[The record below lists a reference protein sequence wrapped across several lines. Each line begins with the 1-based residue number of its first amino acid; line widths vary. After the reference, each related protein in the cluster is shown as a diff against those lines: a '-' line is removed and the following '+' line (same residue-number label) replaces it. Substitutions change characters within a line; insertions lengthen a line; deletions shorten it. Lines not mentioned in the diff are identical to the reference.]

1 MQLLNV
7 NELIPH
13 KKNGFFFDDIEGEP
27 WIAFLESIET
37 SGVIEPI
44 IATQDKVIVSGHQR
58 IRACKALGIDKVWT
72 DIRTFDS
79 EDEILKQLIETNIRQ
94 RGVGNTN
101 AVKLGRCI
109 AELERIYGIRNG
121 GDHGNQYTKADGH
134 NVQLAKTQDDLAKE
148 LEMSKKQ
155 MSRFKSLTDLI
166 PELQDAVQSGQIT
179 ATTAMGF
186 VKKLSPEEQAQL
198 AEQISGKEKVTGSEV
213 QQYIDELKAAREE
226 NAKLRTAISEQG
238 ARNAE
243 LQHKLENRPQARV
256 EIKEV
261 EVPPADYKTVKA
273 KAKEADDW
281 KANYDRAVKEKQS
294 AVSETLEL
302 KSRIRAMENQTAEAK
317 TQFKLEEDS
326 EYFAIRVYDFIKKNG
341 GYVWIFDKI
350 NELPEEKRQNF
361 VKAIC
366 ALDAFTK
373 QMTENI
379 GEYVDG

>member
-1 MQLLNV
+1 MQLLDI

-13 KKNGFFFDDIEGEP
+13 KKNEYFFDDITGEP
-27 WIAFLESIET
+27 WVAFLESIKT

-58 IRACKALGIDKVWT
+58 VKACKKLGIEKVWC

-94 RGVGNTN
+94 RGIGNTN

-109 AELERIYGIRNG
+109 AELERIYGIKNG
-121 GDHGNQYTKADGH
+121 NNQHTERVGH
-134 NVQLAKTQDDLAKE
+134 NVQGSKTQDDLAKE

-186 VKKLSPEEQAQL
+186 VKKLSPEEQKQL
-198 AEQISGKEKVTGSEV
+198 AEQISGKDKVSGSEI
-213 QQYIDELKAAREE
+213 QTLIDENK
-226 NAKLRTAISEQG
+226 KLRSALSESE
-238 ARNAE
+238 AKRIAE
-243 LQHKLENRPQARV
+243 SGQVKEVVR
-256 EIKEV
+256 EV
-261 EVPPADYKTVKA
+261 EVVPDDYESLRA
-273 KAKEADDW
+273 RAKEADDW
-281 KANYDRAVKEKQS
+281 KANYNRVVREKQT
-294 AVSETLEL
+294 AVSETLAL
-302 KSRIRAMENQTAEAK
+302 KSQIRSMEDQTAEAR

-341 GYVWIFDKI
+341 GYVWIFEKI
-350 NELPEEKRQNF
+350 NDLPADKRQNF
-361 VKAIC
+361 VKAIS
-366 ALDAFTK
+366 ALDAFAK
-373 QMTENI
+373 QMMENI
-379 GEYVDG
+379 GEFVDG